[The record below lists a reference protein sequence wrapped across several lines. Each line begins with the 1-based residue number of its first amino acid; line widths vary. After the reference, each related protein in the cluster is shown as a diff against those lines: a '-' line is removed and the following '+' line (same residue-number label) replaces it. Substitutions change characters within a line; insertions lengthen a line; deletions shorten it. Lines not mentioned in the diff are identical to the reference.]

1 MATISPRVG
10 FTLAGDGG
18 AGEGGDD
25 LVDVTAH
32 ISNNYSL
39 IDKLLG
45 IVRFTTAAGKPT
57 TNNYEGKIAQEI
69 DNGNLFIY
77 DGAQWQILPGTVFNC
92 TSATRPTAGSYT
104 LYDGLQIFE
113 TDTKILRIYSTI
125 LSRWQWIGGAKEVR
139 QVTLPLKAGTIGGYA
154 TFPITAG
161 GTIAAQTNDPDSC
174 FIIDTSVGAEGIKVR
189 DAGFYRAS
197 IYVAS
202 SANNAD
208 AIVAIFI
215 GGSAPYISY
224 KFGPSGAI
232 QGVSI
237 PCKCAAN
244 DVFVPKVYTYSGAQN
259 QNGWMT
265 VEKMSEL

>member
-77 DGAQWQILPGTVFNC
+77 DGAQWQILPGSTFTC
-92 TSATRPTAGSYT
+92 TSGTRPTSPYT
-104 LYDGLQIFE
+104 VYQGLRIWE
-113 TDTKILRIYSTI
+113 TDTKAYGFYDGTTWVMWDTQWQTYAPGWWSSATQPSIGNGSITGKYLRSGRECSVHMALIAGSTTTYGSGQYY
-125 LSRWQWIGGAKEVR
+125 LSIPSAMSSPHSSN
-139 QVTLPLKAGTIGGYA
+139 VTLGTAWAINQGNYYMTGVVNMQGTMVSVFLPASLTNTNSGQWGA
-154 TFPITAG
+154 TSPWAFKNTD
-161 GTIAAQTNDPDSC
+161 QM
-174 FIIDTSVGAEGIKVR
+174 SVFFRYPMA
-189 DAGFYRAS
+189 
-197 IYVAS
+197 
-202 SANNAD
+202 
-208 AIVAIFI
+208 
-215 GGSAPYISY
+215 
-224 KFGPSGAI
+224 
-232 QGVSI
+232 
-237 PCKCAAN
+237 
-244 DVFVPKVYTYSGAQN
+244 
-259 QNGWMT
+259 
-265 VEKMSEL
+265 